1 MRKHVLSVDDVEH
14 AQESPGAMRH
24 PVENSS
30 CASLVV
36 GICSMTS
43 SRSKRRG
50 LVVRICICFAKSS
63 MQTHATDLQSDRAS
77 HTPSGSTA
85 GCETCGAVAL
95 HGVVCCARKSVCSE
109 PTILSS
115 FPNEWGAR
123 ATICSA
129 APGTH
134 LQMRGPERASGEPYC
149 PLDSQTSNSRCKPTA
164 ACVFGER
171 DSGFAWLYSSFFEDI
186 MLDHLGA
193 ARVCVRSTRQR
204 FCVVIFKKACVL
216 FRRHYA

>member
-63 MQTHATDLQSDRAS
+63 MQTHATDPQSDRAS
-77 HTPSGSTA
+77 HTPSGFTA
-85 GCETCGAVAL
+85 GCETCGAIAL

-115 FPNEWGAR
+115 FPNKWGAR

-129 APGTH
+129 APGIH
-134 LQMRGPERASGEPYC
+134 LQMRGPERASGEPYF
-149 PLDSQTSNSRCKPTA
+149 PLDSQASNSCRKL
-164 ACVFGER
+164 R
-171 DSGFAWLYSSFFEDI
+171 DKSQEFRDPGARSSDPQ
-186 MLDHLGA
+186 
-193 ARVCVRSTRQR
+193 TR
-204 FCVVIFKKACVL
+204 KAEEW
-216 FRRHYA
+216 REEM